1 MLFRSFSEVTMEKV
15 LAAPIDEK
23 TWKLVV
29 VTMWINHIF
38 KFQCAWTL
46 LENSCQWWEK
56 KPLWM
61 MMKFKMLAVSTFTDD
76 YENVNC
82 LAEKKLDVSKYE
94 ACTSRWRLIWKCLCG
109 LIDIKWLL
117 SWCRSVVILDMK
129 MFRNS
134 CVLWLRLSGEESG
147 CSFCFFVVCLSRNY
161 CGNLATTAKV
171 VIQTLSFKGR
181 LV

>member
-1 MLFRSFSEVTMEKV
+1 
-15 LAAPIDEK
+15 
-23 TWKLVV
+23 
-29 VTMWINHIF
+29 
-38 KFQCAWTL
+38 
-46 LENSCQWWEK
+46 
-56 KPLWM
+56 

-76 YENVNC
+76 YENLNC

-94 ACTSRWRLIWKCLCG
+94 AYTSRWRLIWKCLCG

-147 CSFCFFVVCLSRNY
+147 CSFCFFVVCFSRNY

-181 LV
+181 PPFKRSYIYRTSHEISNLKLIISKCVYVV